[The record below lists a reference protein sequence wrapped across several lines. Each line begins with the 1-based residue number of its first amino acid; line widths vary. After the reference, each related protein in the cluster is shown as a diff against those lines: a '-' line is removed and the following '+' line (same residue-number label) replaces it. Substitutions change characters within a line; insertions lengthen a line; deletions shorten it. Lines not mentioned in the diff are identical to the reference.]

1 MRFHTC
7 SDHLYSLVGEPSAV
21 HNVDAYS
28 SQSQPYSSLLPHQVQ
43 VAFKISYEHSR
54 RFIGYLHDGSTTS
67 LGGGPL
73 SRQQRSCILDLCGFL
88 KESNTSYAT
97 LADKLL
103 SFGIQRQKVH
113 KLIDCIFFHGQ
124 RILGSQKD
132 SNVGRRRSSSV
143 IPIHVEITRVQTFSV
158 NYERYLMHRALRE
171 SMVEFERR
179 NYGMVPASESS
190 LKNMLKRVRVAAAD
204 VDVEEEKSER
214 KRRRVEISSSSS
226 ENCSI
231 CLEEMEAGS
240 YGTSM
245 PCSHMFHGGCIVK
258 WLKQSHYCPVCR
270 YEMPT
275 TN

>member
-1 MRFHTC
+1 MSFHTC
-7 SDHLYSLVGEPSAV
+7 PDLFYSLVSRPSAV

-28 SQSQPYSSLLPHQVQ
+28 SQSQPYSSLLPHHVQ
-43 VAFKISYEHSR
+43 VEFKISYEHHR
-54 RFIGYLHDGSTTS
+54 RFIDCLHDGSTTD
-67 LGGGPL
+67 LGGGPP
-73 SRQQRSCILDLCGFL
+73 SRQQSSCILNLCGFM

-97 LADKLL
+97 LADKLS
-103 SFGIQRQKVH
+103 SFGIQRGAVH
-113 KLIDCIFFHGQ
+113 GLIDRIFFHGH
-124 RILGSQKD
+124 RILGGQKG

-143 IPIHVEITRVQTFSV
+143 IPIHVIITRVQTLWA

-179 NYGMVPASESS
+179 NYGMVPASASS

-204 VDVEEEKSER
+204 IDAEEESER
-214 KRRRVEISSSSS
+214 KRRRVKISSSS

-231 CLEEMEAGS
+231 CLEELEAGS